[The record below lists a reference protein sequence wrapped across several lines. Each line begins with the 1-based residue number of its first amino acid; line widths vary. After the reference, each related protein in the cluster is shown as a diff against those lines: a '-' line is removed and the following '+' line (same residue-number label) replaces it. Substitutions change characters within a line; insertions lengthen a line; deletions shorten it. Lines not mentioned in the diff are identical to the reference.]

1 MNDSPIS
8 KITLDGRDFLV
19 KRDDLIDPYLA
30 GNKYRKLYPLLQ
42 TPSNKLNRIISY
54 GGTQSNAMLAIAAM
68 CKNKG
73 WEFIYYTKTLS
84 KIQRE
89 QNCANYFHAKRL
101 GMCHMEVERDRY
113 KQQITTLRPNLDEKT
128 FIIDQGGAIVE
139 AKEGLEV
146 LAKEIREVNLT
157 SKSLARDFSTG
168 GTYLNIKSLATPS
181 GTGTTAL
188 YLALALPEYRVYTTP
203 AIGNVEYLKEQME
216 ALHKIPDN
224 LVILK
229 PKRKYHFA
237 KLYPEFLEIYKKT
250 LASGIEFDLL
260 YAPGMWKAIL
270 EQTDEDIL
278 YIHSGGVSGNESMLQ
293 RYRQK
298 GMEID

>member
-1 MNDSPIS
+1 MNNSPIS

-42 TPSNKLNRIISY
+42 TPSNKLSKIISY

-68 CKNKG
+68 CKSKG

-101 GMCHMEVERDRY
+101 GMTHVEIEHDRY
-113 KQQITTLRPNLDEKT
+113 KEYITSLRPNLDEKT
-128 FIIDQGGAIVE
+128 FIIDQGGAIVD

-146 LAKEIREVNLT
+146 LAKEIREADLGVKT
-157 SKSLARDFSTG
+157 
-168 GTYLNIKSLATPS
+168 LATPS

-188 YLALALPEYRVYTTP
+188 YLALALPDYKVYTTP
-203 AIGNVEYLKEQME
+203 AIGSVEYLKEQME

-224 LVILK
+224 LIILI
-229 PKRKYHFA
+229 PERKYHFA
-237 KLYPEFLEIYKKT
+237 KPYPEFLEIYKKT
-250 LASGIEFDLL
+250 LACGIEFDLL
-260 YAPGMWKAIL
+260 YASGMWRAIL
-270 EQTDEDIL
+270 AQTDEDIL
-278 YIHSGGVSGNESMLQ
+278 YIHSGGVSGNESMLK
-293 RYRQK
+293 RYLQK
-298 GMEID
+298 AIYL